1 MRDRVIAGLDRRIA
15 RALAVLVFDFLSRVA
30 WLTDDDRL
38 ANDRVEIDEP
48 LLPQQKVNLIVAC
61 RVSQREL
68 LKCGLFVR
76 CVMIDV
82 HVGIAL
88 SPFHDEVEQRER
100 LVQTE
105 APFTVSVSPIRL
117 LRSGRG

>member
-1 MRDRVIAGLDRRIA
+1 
-15 RALAVLVFDFLSRVA
+15 
-30 WLTDDDRL
+30 
-38 ANDRVEIDEP
+38 
-48 LLPQQKVNLIVAC
+48 
-61 RVSQREL
+61 
-68 LKCGLFVR
+68 
-76 CVMIDV
+76 MIDV